1 MNDITE
7 DEKLRKKNFQ
17 DALLKIQ
24 KDFIQ
29 KKPDNASLKE
39 ITYDK
44 VKQNQPESTLET
56 TNNIENETNS
66 GKNNTVNNVSNQ
78 NLSSNPFYNFSK
90 LEKNSILGPD
100 TTLENDPQTNTNQVI
115 NNLNNMGQISSN
127 IWPNNQTNTQS
138 NPKNIPTYIQNIAK
152 PNDNSID
159 ILKVKRNYN
168 TRSSSKNK
176 AANSNFG

>member
-100 TTLENDPQTNTNQVI
+100 TTLENDPQTNTN
-115 NNLNNMGQISSN
+115 
-127 IWPNNQTNTQS
+127 
-138 NPKNIPTYIQNIAK
+138 
-152 PNDNSID
+152 
-159 ILKVKRNYN
+159 
-168 TRSSSKNK
+168 
-176 AANSNFG
+176 